1 MWTSILERLMKKR
14 PSSIPKPKQW
24 FEQYRSAVWLTEDQK
39 IFLSYYTEEGM
50 LSVLG
55 YDWLINSR
63 YKLYVPDVV
72 KAIGHFINTGE
83 KVHFYMHTQQ
93 TKSEAIVELQKRV
106 STDYMSAVKALENS
120 EWCVD
125 LAVKYIKDT
134 AILRTGK

>member
-1 MWTSILERLMKKR
+1 MT
-14 PSSIPKPKQW
+14 KPLTW
-24 FEQYRSAVWLTEDQK
+24 FEKYRSTVNLTKDQK

-63 YKLYVPDVV
+63 YKLYVTDVV
-72 KAIGHFINTGE
+72 KAVEYFINTGE
-83 KVHFYMHTQQ
+83 KVHFYMHRQQ
-93 TKSEAIVELQKRV
+93 TKPEAIVELQKRV

>member
-1 MWTSILERLMKKR
+1 MLRSFLSRFKKKSD
-14 PSSIPKPKQW
+14 PLW
-24 FEQYRSAVWLTEDQK
+24 FENYRSAVGLTKDQE

-72 KAIGHFINTGE
+72 KAIEHFINTGE
-83 KVHFYMHTQQ
+83 KVHFYMHMQQ
-93 TKSEAIVELQKRV
+93 TKADAIGELQKRV

-125 LAVKYIKDT
+125 LAIKYIKDT

>member
-1 MWTSILERLMKKR
+1 MLKSILNRFKKKPERL
-14 PSSIPKPKQW
+14 W
-24 FEQYRSAVWLTEDQK
+24 YEQYRSAVSLTKDQK

-55 YDWLINSR
+55 YYWLINSR

-72 KAIGHFINTGE
+72 KAIEHFINTGE
-83 KVHFYMHTQQ
+83 KVHFYMHMQQ
-93 TKSEAIVELQKRV
+93 TKPEAIAELQKRV
-106 STDYMSAVKALENS
+106 PADYMSAVKALENS

-134 AILRTGK
+134 TILRIGK